1 MNMMIS
7 YQELVRTFP
16 RNSSTLPKLGVDK
29 LQPLRFVCALI
40 FNMNLTLKAR
50 FHANIFTTQL
60 VLSRRIKF
68 NNKNKVDLQ

>member
-1 MNMMIS
+1 MVTVTVVS
-7 YQELVRTFP
+7 S

-50 FHANIFTTQL
+50 FQANIFTTQL

-68 NNKNKVDLQ
+68 NNKNEVDLQ